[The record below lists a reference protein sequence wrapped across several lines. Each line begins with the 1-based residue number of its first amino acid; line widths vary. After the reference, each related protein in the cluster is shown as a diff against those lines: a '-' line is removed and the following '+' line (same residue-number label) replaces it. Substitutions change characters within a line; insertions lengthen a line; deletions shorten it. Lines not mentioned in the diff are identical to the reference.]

1 MGVRFFAASK
11 KDDSEYLFDGQSV
24 IVLTRQT
31 GEISMDDIS
40 FRPAGSADLPFVGAL
55 CARSTSIHAEGI
67 GYPRCDD
74 EHELLAELALYGNKL
89 DEHIFM
95 VCDAAG
101 APIGFTGFL
110 ISDTDAV
117 CYLIG
122 PLLGGEWRTIEIAQQ
137 VLKLI
142 VAHPLAPSSLSAYIE
157 DDNIVLAEALQRTG
171 WRRGAAQLEMSW
183 NVSSN
188 MPSPEA
194 ARGREYSRRLTSS
207 DDPLFAA
214 TAELL
219 GRQHNWYSDPM
230 ERLRDYLDDGYQV
243 VVTEMSGMLVA
254 CALWIHVSQTD
265 FGRLDYLSVSEEF
278 QGRSFGSALT
288 RHVLAEAAATRAIE
302 CVYLSVDPGN
312 EAARRVYRACGF
324 REVIT
329 SRKYS
334 YERE

>member
-1 MGVRFFAASK
+1 MA
-11 KDDSEYLFDGQSV
+11 
-24 IVLTRQT
+24 
-31 GEISMDDIS
+31 DILLRS
-40 FRPAGSADLPFVGAL
+40 AGSDDLSFIGKL

-74 EHELLAELALYGNKL
+74 EHELLAELALYDNKL
-89 DEHIFM
+89 NEHIFI

-101 APIGFTGFL
+101 AALGFTGFL

-122 PLLGGEWRTIEIAQQ
+122 PLLDGEWRTADIAEQA
-137 VLKLI
+137 LKLI
-142 VAHPLAPSSLSAYIE
+142 VGHALAPSSLATYIE
-157 DDNIVLAEALQRTG
+157 DSNIVLAEALQRTG
-171 WRRGAAQLEMSW
+171 WRRGAAQLEMSYKISE
-183 NVSSN
+183 NA
-188 MPSPEA
+188 SPPGVA
-194 ARGREYSRRLTSS
+194 PRGNTIRRLTSEG
-207 DDPLFAA
+207 DPVFNA

-219 GRQHNWYSDPM
+219 GRQHNWSSNPM
-230 ERLRDYLDDGYQV
+230 KRLRDYLDDGYQV
-243 VVTEMSGMLVA
+243 AVSELSGGLVA
-254 CALWIHVSQTD
+254 CALWLHVSDTD

-278 QGRSFGSALT
+278 QGRSFGSTLT

-302 CVYLSVDPGN
+302 RVYLSVDPGN

-324 REVIT
+324 DEGIT